1 METFAESPSTMHTKV
16 ADMRRGADW
25 FFWVAALGGIN
36 SLLVTFSGLGHTT
49 FGLGA
54 TRAVDEYFRAGTLAP
69 VSLTGLP
76 INLALAGLFI
86 VLGYFA
92 RKGNDKAFVL
102 GIFLYAVDAIITVG
116 FRDFFGFGFH
126 LVALLF
132 LTKGLLA
139 SRKRFDP
146 SV

>member
-1 METFAESPSTMHTKV
+1 MDTIAENPSSMYSKV

-25 FFWVAALGGIN
+25 FFWVASLGVIN
-36 SLLVTFSGLGHTT
+36 TLLVTFSGMADMI

-69 VSLTGLP
+69 VSIVGLP
-76 INLALAGLFI
+76 FNLAIAGMFAA
-86 VLGYFA
+86 LGYFA
-92 RKGNDKAFVL
+92 RKGNDRIFVL
-102 GIFLYAVDAIITVG
+102 GIFLYVIDAVITVG

-126 LVALLF
+126 LVALFF
-132 LTKGLLA
+132 LAKGLLA

>member
-1 METFAESPSTMHTKV
+1 METIADHPSSMYSKE

-25 FFWVAALGGIN
+25 FFWVAALGVIN
-36 SLLVTFSGLGHTT
+36 TLLVTLSGLANTV

-54 TRAVDEYFRAGTLAP
+54 TRAVDEYLRAGTLAP
-69 VSLTGLP
+69 VSIAGLP
-76 INLALAGLFI
+76 INLAIAGLFAF
-86 VLGYFA
+86 LGYYA
-92 RKGNDKAFVL
+92 RKGHDKIFVL
-102 GIFLYAVDAIITVG
+102 GIFLYAVDAMITVG

-126 LVALLF
+126 LVALFF